1 MAKKTKHVH
10 INVTSN
16 VSGVSKKATA
26 STDKLGG
33 SLKNTKGQ
41 AKGMSGAFAGLGS
54 RLKSFV
60 KHPAVIVI
68 GAIAEIGK
76 GLMSAMR

>member
-26 STDKLGG
+26 SSDKLGG
-33 SLKNTKGQ
+33 SLKKTKGQ
-41 AKGMSGAFAGLGS
+41 ASGMSGAFGGLGAK
-54 RLKSFV
+54 LKNFA
-60 KHPAVIVI
+60 KHPA
-68 GAIAEIGK
+68 
-76 GLMSAMR
+76 